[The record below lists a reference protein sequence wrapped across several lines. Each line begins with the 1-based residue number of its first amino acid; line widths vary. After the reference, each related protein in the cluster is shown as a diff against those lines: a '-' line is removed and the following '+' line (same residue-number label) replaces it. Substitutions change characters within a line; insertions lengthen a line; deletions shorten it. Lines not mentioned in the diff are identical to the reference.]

1 MFSSKAVR
9 LEWEQ
14 KEMSTLCYCIQV
26 LLGEG
31 SSASGWFRRITSVP
45 PYVGHEMLTNS
56 IP

>member
-31 SSASGWFRRITSVP
+31 GRASGWFRRSTSVP